1 MVYIVSIATSVV
13 SAMLVFILQATIREN
28 RRLKREKEEKQIQEA
43 NALKDG
49 VLCLL
54 RTKMIEYHTKYTAMD
69 CISSHAY
76 ANWCLMYQAYK
87 ALGGN
92 GMIKHMNEEIEELH
106 IKKSKEC

>member
-1 MVYIVSIATSVV
+1 MEYVITIATSIV
-13 SAMLVFILQATIREN
+13 SAMLVFILQSVIREN
-28 RRLKREKEEKQIQEA
+28 NRLKREKEVQQLQEA

-54 RTKMIEYHTKYTAMD
+54 RTKMIEYHTKYTTKG

-76 ANWCLMYQAYK
+76 ANWCLMYKAYV

-92 GMIKHMNEEIEELH
+92 GMIVHMNEEIEELH
-106 IKKSKEC
+106 ITKGDC

>member
-1 MVYIVSIATSVV
+1 
-13 SAMLVFILQATIREN
+13 MLVFILQSVIREN
-28 RRLKREKEEKQIQEA
+28 KRLKLEKEEKQTQEA

-54 RTKMIEYHTKYTAMD
+54 RTKMIEYHTKYIELGY
-69 CISSHAY
+69 ISSHAY
-76 ANWCLMYQAYK
+76 ANWCLMYQAYV

-106 IKKSKEC
+106 IKKAKE